1 MVDWS
6 GPTDKDGI
14 NKSMQYCHGFMT
26 STNNQLI
33 DYINNESH
41 SNTREF
47 LSKDIKKEKREIDLH
62 RDEISS
68 PTTFSNKNKR
78 IGRSK

>member
-1 MVDWS
+1 
-6 GPTDKDGI
+6 
-14 NKSMQYCHGFMT
+14 MQYCHGFMT

-47 LSKDIKKEKREIDLH
+47 ISKDIQKDKREID
-62 RDEISS
+62 
-68 PTTFSNKNKR
+68 
-78 IGRSK
+78 

>member
-1 MVDWS
+1 LVDWS
-6 GPTDKDGI
+6 GPKDKNGE
-14 NKSMQYCHGFMT
+14 NKHMQYCHGFMS

-47 LSKDIKKEKREIDLH
+47 LSKDILKEKREIDLH
-62 RDEISS
+62 RDEIST
-68 PTTFSNKNKR
+68 PTSICNTN
-78 IGRSK
+78 